1 MGSTFKKQR
10 WVTVG
15 VDMLSAA
22 RPGSQDSGEADGLDL
37 MSSVQTWVLV
47 TAFIPRAGC
56 LTLDKLFNL

>member
-1 MGSTFKKQR
+1 M
-10 WVTVG
+10 TVG

-22 RPGSQDSGEADGLDL
+22 RLGSQDSGEAEGLDL
-37 MSSVQTWVLV
+37 TSSIQTWVLV